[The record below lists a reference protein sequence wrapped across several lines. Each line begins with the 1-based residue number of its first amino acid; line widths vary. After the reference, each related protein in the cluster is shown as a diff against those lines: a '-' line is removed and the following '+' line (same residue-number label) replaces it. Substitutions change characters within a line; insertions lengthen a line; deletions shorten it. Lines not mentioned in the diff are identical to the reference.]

1 MEKEIKF
8 TVEESQQWDSDI
20 LVKGA
25 TKHNGE
31 IHNVSMYGRVE
42 EIDKIKNR
50 IVKALGR
57 NITTLLEQDKR
68 KKDIADIVGI
78 TYENRDVTIEGK

>member
-1 MEKEIKF
+1 MKKEIKF
-8 TVEESQQWDSDI
+8 TVEESQQWDSDV

-31 IHNVSMYGRVE
+31 IHNVSMYGQVDE
-42 EIDKIKNR
+42 VDKMKKR

-78 TYENRDVTIEGK
+78 TYEEHDVVIEGK

>member
-1 MEKEIKF
+1 MKKEIKF
-8 TVEESQQWDSDI
+8 TVEESQQWNSDV

-31 IHNVSMYGRVE
+31 IHNVSMYGQVDE
-42 EIDKIKNR
+42 VDKMKKR

-78 TYENRDVTIEGK
+78 TYEEHDVVIEGK

>member
-1 MEKEIKF
+1 MKKEIKF
-8 TVEESQQWDSDI
+8 TVEESQQWNSDV

-42 EIDKIKNR
+42 EINKMKKR

-57 NITTLLEQDKR
+57 NITTLLEQEKR
-68 KKDIADIVGI
+68 KKDIVDIVGI
-78 TYENRDVTIEGK
+78 TYEECDVIIGGE